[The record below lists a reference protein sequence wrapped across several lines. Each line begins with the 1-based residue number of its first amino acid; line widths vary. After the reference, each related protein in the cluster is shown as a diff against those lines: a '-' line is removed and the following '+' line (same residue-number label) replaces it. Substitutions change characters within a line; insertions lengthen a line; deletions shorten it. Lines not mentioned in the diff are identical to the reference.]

1 MKLHTISQ
9 SFCFTLRLNI
19 IDKLESFSEMSKI
32 FSRSIFMFNYW
43 EVPPVMSVTGTK
55 GWQQFNHILLL

>member
-1 MKLHTISQ
+1 
-9 SFCFTLRLNI
+9 
-19 IDKLESFSEMSKI
+19 MSKI